1 MTAAPPDDLT
11 LETLL
16 RFSLALA
23 AVLALI
29 LAAGWLLRRLIEK
42 GIVPGSLLPA
52 ATGRAQRL
60 AVVEVKQLDVR
71 RRLVLIRRDGVEH
84 LLLLGATGDLVI
96 ESGIESGIAPAP
108 PALPPEAPP

>member
-29 LAAGWLLRRLIEK
+29 VAAGWLLRRLIEK
-42 GIVPGSLLPA
+42 GILPGTLLPA
-52 ATGRAQRL
+52 SGARSQRL
-60 AVVEVKQLDVR
+60 AVVEMRQLDAR

-84 LLLLGATGDLVI
+84 LLLLGATQDLLI
-96 ESGIESGIAPAP
+96 ESNIPPAP
-108 PALPPEAPP
+108 TPEATP

>member
-1 MTAAPPDDLT
+1 MTAAPPADLT

-16 RFSLALA
+16 RFSVALA

-42 GIVPGSLLPA
+42 GVLPGALLPA

-60 AVVEVKQLDVR
+60 AVVEIRQLDAR

-96 ESGIESGIAPAP
+96 ESGIVPP
-108 PALPPEAPP
+108 PAVPNPEASP

>member
-84 LLLLGATGDLVI
+84 LLLLGATQDLLI
-96 ESGIESGIAPAP
+96 ESNIPPAP
-108 PALPPEAPP
+108 TPEATP